1 MSSPLTAGNSWD
13 GGDIAPNCAL
23 RLTLPEGKALR
34 QTAREAY
41 SRDVFSSH
49 SVIDGDFR
57 PPSQAPNQTARDA
70 TSPARTPGNS

>member
-13 GGDIAPNCAL
+13 GGDIAPSCAL

-49 SVIDGDFR
+49 SVIDAGLQAAK
-57 PPSQAPNQTARDA
+57 PSTKPNSA
-70 TSPARTPGNS
+70 